1 MSEGFDQLVS
11 VMTRL
16 RAEGGCSWD
25 KEQTHDSLKPYL
37 IEEAY
42 EVLEAIESG
51 RAEPLQEELGD
62 LLFQVL
68 FHAQIAKENNS
79 FDIESVLKTTVEKM
93 THRHPHVFSK
103 ENGAGDGVSE
113 DVVLDS
119 KTVLARWEALK
130 KKEPRNKDRKSAL
143 DGVPS
148 TLPALLRAQQIQSR
162 AACVGFDWKDIKPVL
177 EKIEEEKK
185 ELQEAVDEGGQ
196 DRIESELGDLL
207 FSIVNYARFLKV
219 NTEDALRGATGR
231 FIKRFHWMEKDLKT
245 TGQAFEALSLDEMN
259 DLWEKAKLKLT

>member
-1 MSEGFDQLVS
+1 MSESFDQLVS

-16 RAEGGCSWD
+16 RADGGCPWD
-25 KEQTHDSLKPYL
+25 REQTHDSLKPYL

-62 LLFQVL
+62 ILFQVL
-68 FHAQIAKENNS
+68 FHAQIAKENS
-79 FDIESVLKTTVEKM
+79 HFDIEAVLKTTIDKM

-103 ENGAGDGVSE
+103 ENRDGEGASE
-113 DVVLDS
+113 NVGLDS
-119 KTVLARWEALK
+119 KMVLARWEALK
-130 KKEPRNKDRKSAL
+130 KKEPRNKFRKSAL

-148 TLPALLRAQQIQSR
+148 TLPALLRAQQVQSR
-162 AACVGFDWKDIKPVL
+162 AARVGFDWKDLRPVY
-177 EKIEEEKK
+177 EKIEEEKR
-185 ELQEAVDEGGQ
+185 ELQEAVDEGVQ

-219 NTEDALRGATGR
+219 NPEDALRGATGR
-231 FIKRFHWMEKDLKT
+231 FIERFHLMEKDLKN
-245 TGQAFEALSLDEMN
+245 TGQIFETLSLDEMN
-259 DLWEKAKLKLT
+259 DLWEKAKSKLA